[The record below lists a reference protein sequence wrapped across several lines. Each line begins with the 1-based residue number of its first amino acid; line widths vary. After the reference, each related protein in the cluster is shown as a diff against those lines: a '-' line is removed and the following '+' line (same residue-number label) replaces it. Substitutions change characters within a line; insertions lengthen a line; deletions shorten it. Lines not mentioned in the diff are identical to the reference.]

1 MARSKRI
8 VGISLTGGLGN
19 QIFQLA
25 AALYVAKASKIF
37 VFSGYGKPRLSKYGE
52 AEIFSL
58 LEDRDWFQKCG
69 RKGNWLAEKS
79 LGYILRMG
87 VSPKRW
93 EKTIVK
99 RALTLIANAV
109 MSIDLRM
116 RIKICAGDG
125 VGYFHIRPVN
135 GNTVLAGYF
144 QSYQWISDDKV
155 YEKLFSIKPRGS
167 NPEYE
172 SLTILAKECSPL
184 IIHIRLGDYLNEEL
198 FGIPSADYYKK
209 AISKMSHIARFDEIW
224 LFSDSVEKAKEMFGS
239 NLPKNVRWFGEV
251 DGSTASTFQSMR
263 LGSAYIIGNS
273 TFSWWAAYL
282 SFNREAQVI
291 APKPWFL
298 GMEDP
303 ADLIPKNWTTI
314 DAGYQRGYS

>member
-1 MARSKRI
+1 MFRSKSL

-19 QIFQLA
+19 QLFQLA
-25 AALYVAKASKIF
+25 AALNVAKSSKVLI
-37 VFSGYGKPRLSKYGE
+37 FSGYGKPRLSKYQE

-58 LEDRDWFQKCG
+58 LEDQEWFQKYERNG
-69 RKGNWLAEKS
+69 SWVATKS

-87 VSPKRW
+87 VNPKRW
-93 EKTIVK
+93 EKGIVK
-99 RALTLIANAV
+99 HLITLMANAV

-116 RIKICAGDG
+116 RIKICAGSG
-125 VGYFHIRPVN
+125 VGYFHLRPRS
-135 GNTVLAGYF
+135 GNTLLAGYF
-144 QSYQWISDDKV
+144 QSYQWVSADQV
-155 YEKLFSIKPRGS
+155 YEKFFSIKPKGI

-172 SLTILAKECSPL
+172 ALKILAKDRSPL
-184 IIHIRLGDYLNEEL
+184 VIHIRLGDYLKEEL
-198 FGIPSADYYKK
+198 FGIPSADYYKN
-209 AISKMSHIARFDEIW
+209 AISKMSQIARFDEIW
-224 LFSDSVEKAKEMFGS
+224 VFSDSVEKAKEMFDL

-251 DGSTASTFQSMR
+251 DNSTASTFQSMR

-273 TFSWWAAYL
+273 TFSWWAAFL
-282 SFNREAQVI
+282 SFKREVPVI

-303 ADLIPKNWTTI
+303 TDLIPKSWSTL